1 MGPQAARSMV
11 FIPAVRVDTDWNS
24 DAMILSDTL
33 RPPMLAGLFHSIR
46 PMRAAPPTHSNTEKI
61 STTRAWRDSLRF
73 LGYWISST
81 HTIKPKPPA
90 MIINMTTAWT

>member
-11 FIPAVRVDTDWNS
+11 FMPAVRVDTDWNS

-46 PMRAAPPTHSNTEKI
+46 PMSTAPPTQSTAEKI
-61 STTRAWRDSLRF
+61 STTLA
-73 LGYWISST
+73 
-81 HTIKPKPPA
+81 
-90 MIINMTTAWT
+90 